1 MVKRRNKFI
10 YFFNR
15 CSLDA
20 CYMSVYKTFRRL
32 VNSLTAKHSCPEEGK
47 HDEDDDVVAADH
59 SSDEG

>member
-1 MVKRRNKFI
+1 MPAT
-10 YFFNR
+10 
-15 CSLDA
+15 CQ
-20 CYMSVYKTFRRL
+20 SVYKTFRRL

>member
-1 MVKRRNKFI
+1 
-10 YFFNR
+10 
-15 CSLDA
+15 
-20 CYMSVYKTFRRL
+20 MSVYKTFRRL